1 MRQYR
6 AYDQPGYKSRDITLP
21 IFRLDVEGVL
31 RANSASEW
39 ESQLE
44 FALDPEN
51 YQRLSAGL
59 RERMQGFADVDDCA
73 AKFLQF
79 AAS

>member
-1 MRQYR
+1 MMNV
-6 AYDQPGYKSRDITLP
+6 P
-21 IFRLDVEGVL
+21 IVTSSVGDYSGLDVEGVL